1 MIKHIPNMLT
11 LCNLFCGC
19 IAISFCF
26 NGSFNALITGSYFI
40 FAAAIFD
47 FFDGFAARLLKAH
60 SAIGK
65 QLDSL
70 ADMVTFG
77 VAPSFFIFQ
86 LLNFAIHKNGGS
98 NIMVYMSFLIAV
110 FSCLRLAK
118 FNIDESQSTH
128 FIGVPTPINGMMLVA
143 FPSLY
148 MMFYNTPTFELA
160 SSPMFLLALTVISSL
175 MLVAPVKMIALKF
188 TDFSIK
194 NNLMRYILIFIS
206 LIVLM
211 RYQVAGLTIV
221 YLFYVGISIINNFIE
236 KK

>member
-1 MIKHIPNMLT
+1 
-11 LCNLFCGC
+11 
-19 IAISFCF
+19 
-26 NGSFNALITGSYFI
+26 
-40 FAAAIFD
+40 
-47 FFDGFAARLLKAH
+47 
-60 SAIGK
+60 
-65 QLDSL
+65 
-70 ADMVTFG
+70 
-77 VAPSFFIFQ
+77 
-86 LLNFAIHKNGGS
+86 
-98 NIMVYMSFLIAV
+98 
-110 FSCLRLAK
+110 LRLAK

-160 SSPMFLLALTVISSL
+160 SSPMFLLALTAISSL
-175 MLVAPVKMIALKF
+175 MLVAPIKMIALKF